1 MFSGL
6 PLSFARNLYNC
17 GIKLMCA
24 IQSTDG
30 RLMLPPD
37 LQNLY
42 AMYQQE
48 IQAATY
54 VDSSLG
60 DLMSPNTSF
69 GREKLPPIS
78 SRLSYDNLNNDM
90 RIASR

>member
-1 MFSGL
+1 M
-6 PLSFARNLYNC
+6 
-17 GIKLMCA
+17 
-24 IQSTDG
+24 TDG

-54 VDSSLG
+54 IDSSLN
-60 DLMSPNTSF
+60 DLASPTVSF
-69 GREKLPPIS
+69 SRGKLPPIS
-78 SRLSYDNLNNDM
+78 SRFGYDNVNSDVRL
-90 RIASR
+90 ASR

>member
-1 MFSGL
+1 MKINFRL
-6 PLSFARNLYNC
+6 IYRILT
-17 GIKLMCA
+17 I
-24 IQSTDG
+24 DG
-30 RLMLPPD
+30 RLALPPD

-54 VDSSLG
+54 VGSNLG
-60 DLMSPNTSF
+60 DLAVSPAVSSF
-69 GREKLPPIS
+69 SRDKLPPIS
-78 SRLSYDNLNNDM
+78 SRLSIYDNLSNDL

>member
-1 MFSGL
+1 MRL
-6 PLSFARNLYNC
+6 PA
-17 GIKLMCA
+17 
-24 IQSTDG
+24 
-30 RLMLPPD
+30 D

-54 VDSSLG
+54 IDSSLA
-60 DLMSPNTSF
+60 DTIAF
-69 GREKLPPIS
+69 GHKLPPIS
-78 SRLSYDNLNNDM
+78 AESINENFNNEM